1 MQGWGN
7 VPSYFARS
15 PPGRRVPFPFCE
27 SAGAHGE
34 FSLHGLFFWAVS
46 WGVPIGGPRHLED
59 VNEGARQRHFPCS
72 SPLDF
77 VRFSRG
83 LPGEKKR
90 RSLSAFCR
98 KKNDAE
104 VLQTLRKFRLGE
116 VKKVQ
121 LKGAAERAATNEE
134 KWHLRRA
141 VKSS

>member
-1 MQGWGN
+1 MC
-7 VPSYFARS
+7 PLISR
-15 PPGRRVPFPFCE
+15 GRRRGGAFLFPFAKAREPME
-27 SAGAHGE
+27 SFLSMG
-34 FSLHGLFFWAVS
+34 SFFGAVS

>member
-1 MQGWGN
+1 MPRTYWHICFIKDSVAYGL
-7 VPSYFARS
+7 
-15 PPGRRVPFPFCE
+15 FPFAKAREPME
-27 SAGAHGE
+27 SFLSMG
-34 FSLHGLFFWAVS
+34 SFFGAVS
-46 WGVPIGGPRHLED
+46 WGVPIGGPLHLEG
-59 VNEGARQRHFPCS
+59 VNERARQRHFPCS

-98 KKNDAE
+98 KKKDAE

-121 LKGAAERAATNEE
+121 LKGGRAGRAAVNEE